1 MAEVPSTEN
10 NDDSAKQLFEE
21 IIQNASQI
29 DELIT
34 AKLKEPK
41 SINSRASFFI

>member
-1 MAEVPSTEN
+1 MAEVSSTDD

-21 IIQNASQI
+21 IIQNATQI

-34 AKLKEPK
+34 SKLEEPK
-41 SINSRASFFI
+41 SINSRASFSV